1 MERCLHCC
9 SELHPLNVETDVLV
23 WKCLVW
29 KCLVW
34 NILFILSRVACCYIF
49 ARYYKLT
56 KQYCLTS
63 DLSCK
68 WLESSSAIVAAVA
81 RLTIAPRLPSSSTK
95 VFLRSIL
102 SCTCI
107 LCKSISDNCPGLPTV
122 STEAYPQHTE
132 HRVLWS
138 DSSAISPRFTVNGA
152 TRSKMQILNTVSS
165 RENSF
170 WFVQKPGCLVCC
182 NVLCLALSQKGSL
195 F

>member
-23 WKCLVW
+23 CKY
-29 KCLVW
+29 LVW
-34 NILFILSRVACCYIF
+34 NILFILSRVACWYIF
-49 ARYYKLT
+49 ASYYTLT

-68 WLESSSAIVAAVA
+68 WLESSTAIVAAVA

-102 SCTCI
+102 SYTCI
-107 LCKSISDNCPGLPTV
+107 LCKSISAPGCLQFQLRLIH
-122 STEAYPQHTE
+122 STGC
-132 HRVLWS
+132 S

-170 WFVQKPGCLVCC
+170 WFVQKPGCIVCC
-182 NVLCLALSQKGSL
+182 NVLCLGMLMSSM
-195 F
+195 

>member
-9 SELHPLNVETDVLV
+9 SELHPLNVETDVFI
-23 WKCLVW
+23 W

-34 NILFILSRVACCYIF
+34 NILFILSRVACWYIF
-49 ARYYKLT
+49 ASYYTLT

-102 SCTCI
+102 SYLYSLQLTTA
-107 LCKSISDNCPGLPTV
+107 PGCLQFQLRLIH
-122 STEAYPQHTE
+122 STGC
-132 HRVLWS
+132 S
-138 DSSAISPRFTVNGA
+138 DSSVISPRFTVNGA

-170 WFVQKPGCLVCC
+170 WFVQKPRCIVCC
-182 NVLCLALSQKGSL
+182 NVLCLGMLMSSM
-195 F
+195 